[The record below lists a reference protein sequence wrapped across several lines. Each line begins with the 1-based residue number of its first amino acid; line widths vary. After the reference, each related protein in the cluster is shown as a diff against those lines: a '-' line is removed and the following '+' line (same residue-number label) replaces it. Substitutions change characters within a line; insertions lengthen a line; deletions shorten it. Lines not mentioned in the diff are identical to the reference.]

1 MQEHKL
7 GQKWSMLITRVPGF
21 GSVRHWSADLHL
33 SGLWALRRRLPSLP
47 AAQPSRVGPRRL
59 PRSRACRRGRRLQ
72 RSPGNA
78 QPANEKLG
86 PLRTLP
92 PASRKPQPSTAELH
106 ALIGK
111 FMLATIFG
119 TPPPAGTVAIH
130 NEQVRGSLLRFYA
143 RTRLGWTET
152 AVDRPKEH
160 VGRPIEDQDVEKMR
174 QQLKE
179 ELEAGKR
186 QRFRLQSFL
195 RSSCSGSSRNYW

>member
-1 MQEHKL
+1 MHEIEI
-7 GQKWSMLITRVPGF
+7 G
-21 GSVRHWSADLHL
+21 
-33 SGLWALRRRLPSLP
+33 
-47 AAQPSRVGPRRL
+47 
-59 PRSRACRRGRRLQ
+59 
-72 RSPGNA
+72 
-78 QPANEKLG
+78 
-86 PLRTLP
+86 
-92 PASRKPQPSTAELH
+92 TAEVH
-106 ALIGK
+106 ARIAS
-111 FMLATIFG
+111 FMVGTIFG

-195 RSSCSGSSRNYW
+195 RSSCSGSP